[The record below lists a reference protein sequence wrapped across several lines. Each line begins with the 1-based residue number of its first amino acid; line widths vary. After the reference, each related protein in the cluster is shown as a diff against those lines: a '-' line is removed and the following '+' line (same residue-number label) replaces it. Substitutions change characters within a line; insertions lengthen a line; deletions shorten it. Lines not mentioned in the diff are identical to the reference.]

1 MRRLSA
7 FSPPEGQHIPTQ
19 SSADNNIN
27 NDNFPPNE
35 LTFNNNTNTGN
46 RNYVGGGHVNINR
59 ELLNIAVEIGEG
71 KSANILIR
79 ERDDPYQVS
88 YEFA

>member
-1 MRRLSA
+1 MA
-7 FSPPEGQHIPTQ
+7 TQ
-19 SSADNNIN
+19 SSAENNVMEGM
-27 NDNFPPNE
+27 DQVGENE
-35 LTFNNNTNTGN
+35 LTFNKG
-46 RNYVGGGHVNINR
+46 NR

-88 YEFA
+88 YEFS